1 MENSLSMPFTF
12 SKQERL
18 HEFSL
23 IRQVFSAGKVF
34 SIPPFRVT
42 WLRSTENPDPWHKV
56 MVSVPKAIHARATSR
71 NIIKR
76 RLREAYRL
84 NKSILDDAGKE
95 GDRKLVFCLTY
106 TSKEILSFSVIQD
119 KIILLLRRLKE
130 ESEKGN

>member
-1 MENSLSMPFTF
+1 MENSLSMSFTF

-23 IRQVFSAGKVF
+23 IRHVFSAGKVF

-42 WLRSTENPDPWHKV
+42 WLKSTDNTDPCHKV
-56 MVSVPKAIHARATSR
+56 MVSVPKALHARSTSR
-71 NIIKR
+71 NMIKR

-84 NKSILDDAGKE
+84 NKSILDEAGNQ
-95 GDRKLVFCLTY
+95 GDRKLVFCLIY
-106 TSKEILSFSVIQD
+106 TSKEILSFSAIQD